1 MVFSWEIPH
10 STGTIQWVFNISRAR
25 QAVNEAELAT
35 QQVLGE
41 VEARFNRRME
51 ETCFGC
57 GIFNGGYI
65 SQKLVDYSTTK
76 IWMIIPQPSK
86 SS

>member
-10 STGTIQWVFNISRAR
+10 STGTIQWVFNISRVSR

-41 VEARFNRRME
+41 VEARE
-51 ETCFGC
+51 ET
-57 GIFNGGYI
+57 NGRNVFWLWNI
-65 SQKLVDYSTTK
+65 
-76 IWMIIPQPSK
+76 
-86 SS
+86 